1 MSWFSKH
8 PHWLNQEAKEL
19 STSSVYK
26 QAFQFIDRTFVS
38 SGVILVHKET
48 TTYHPITIVYPEA
61 TPYAAPKIYI
71 LERSLTEEEIK
82 RYSSLTT
89 VEISRD
95 IKDKAR
101 FHNRRHQNEDGS
113 LCFIETDDLHGDQAQ
128 SFRVKDILKR
138 VREWLAGRIPE
149 DSREVEL
156 FAHFQ
161 KRLQDIEYLVPDIF
175 FDERIH
181 KGEFYAGRPRLLAVN
196 LVPDAHVKKVYIGLC
211 IFGETSA
218 GISLP
223 PVFNDNQ
230 KLSLLSILPEPKDII
245 DPERRKRIDDKALV
259 RGFWWDISKEPQP
272 FNTIDKLAEYV
283 GGDDREKG
291 LLELVRAVQQELT
304 KAEQCI
310 FLGLRFPAR
319 FPTKQRKYDWAMLRL
334 LKGARLPLIVDTDEE
349 TIARL
354 QDYSIE
360 AIRHE
365 HFTDDYF
372 HLRNAG
378 RANRI
383 RLKDQKLSIIGCG
396 ALGSEIADSLCKAG
410 VGHALLTDRDELRA
424 HNSVRHCLGLDKVSW
439 PKSLGL
445 AEYLLLHNPFVE
457 VYAPQRKDILLT
469 DLDEFL
475 PAGFLGVS
483 TIADDNTEAFLNE
496 NAVESGRTVFY
507 CRALRGG
514 KAGRIFRVI
523 PGQDACKACLS
534 LYQST
539 YQPDFI
545 DIPED
550 PNLPTI
556 TNECNNPVRPGS
568 AADLKIIASFAAR
581 VIIDYFEGV
590 NTNANHWVWHSE
602 SLDGVKL
609 AQEQIG
615 AFCTKSIPPHPN
627 CPVCRKVEDT
637 KVSIL
642 REGCE
647 RIKLLA
653 KESGEIETGGIL
665 VGKYESNG
673 SYLVE
678 RATEPG
684 PKAIREGRR
693 FEKDVD
699 YCQMQLEELTR
710 ELGENTCYLGEWH
723 YHPTTS
729 NEPSGTEIKSL
740 MEIAEQENYLIE
752 KPIMII
758 VSRNLEFGLS
768 VHTKSG
774 RWISI
779 GLNVVDPSTE
789 N

>member
-38 SGVILVHKET
+38 AGVILVHKET
-48 TTYHPITIVYPEA
+48 TTYHPVTIVYPEA
-61 TPYAAPKIYI
+61 TPYAPPKIYI
-71 LERSLTEEEIK
+71 LDRSLTEEEIK

-89 VEISRD
+89 VEIGRE
-95 IKDKAR
+95 IKDKTK

-113 LCFIETDDLHGDQAQ
+113 LCFIETGDLRGDQAE
-128 SFRVKDILKR
+128 SFRIKDILKR
-138 VREWLAGRIPE
+138 VREWLAGKIPR

-161 KRLQDIEYLVPDIF
+161 KRSQDMEYLVPDIF
-175 FDERIH
+175 FDERVR
-181 KGEFYAGRPRLLAVN
+181 KGEFYAGLPRIIVGN
-196 LVPDAHVKKVYIGLC
+196 LVPDAHVKKIYIGLC
-211 IFGETSA
+211 IFGETTS
-218 GISLP
+218 GVSLP
-223 PVFNDNQ
+223 PVLNTNQ

-245 DPERRKRIDDKALV
+245 DPEQRKHIDEKALV
-259 RGFWWDISKEPQP
+259 RGFWWDISREPQP
-272 FNTIDKLAEYV
+272 FNTVGGLAEYV
-283 GGDDREKG
+283 GGDDKEKG
-291 LLELVRAVQQELT
+291 LVELARALQQELA

-319 FPTKQRKYDWAMLRL
+319 FPTEQRKYDWIMLRL

-349 TIARL
+349 RIARL
-354 QDYSIE
+354 KDHSIE

-365 HFTDDYF
+365 YFTDGYF

-410 VGHALLTDRDELRA
+410 VGHVLLTDRDELRA

-439 PKSLGL
+439 PKSWGL

-457 VYAPQRKDILLT
+457 VYTPQRQDILLT

-475 PAGFLGVS
+475 PAGFIGVS

-496 NAVESGRTVFY
+496 NAVDSGRTVFY

-534 LYQST
+534 LYHST
-539 YQPDFI
+539 HHLLFT

-550 PNLPTI
+550 PNLPAI

-568 AADLKIIASFAAR
+568 AADLKIIASLAAR
-581 VIIDYFEGV
+581 VIIECFEGA
-590 NTNANHWVWHSE
+590 NTNANHWIWHGE
-602 SLDGVKL
+602 SLNGLKL
-609 AQEQIG
+609 GQEEVG
-615 AFCTKSIPPHPN
+615 AFCTKRIPPHPD
-627 CPVCRKVEDT
+627 CPVCRKIDDT

-642 REGCE
+642 REALD
-647 RIKLLA
+647 RIKCLA
-653 KESGEIETGGIL
+653 KESGDIETGGIL
-665 VGKYESNG
+665 VGKYESTG
-673 SYLVE
+673 SYWVE
-678 RATEPG
+678 AATEPG
-684 PKAIREGRR
+684 PNAIREGTR
-693 FEKDVD
+693 FEKDID

-710 ELGENTCYLGEWH
+710 EFGEKTCYLGEWH
-723 YHPTTS
+723 YHPTIS
-729 NEPSGTEIKSL
+729 NEPSGTDIKSL
-740 MEIAEQENYLIE
+740 MEIAAQNNYLIE
-752 KPIMII
+752 RPIMII
-758 VSRNLEFGLS
+758 ISKTLEFGLS
-768 VHTKSG
+768 IHTKTG
-774 RWISI
+774 RFVRV
-779 GLNVVDPSTE
+779 GLSVVDGSA
-789 N
+789 